1 MSLTGIDVSSYQ
13 GTINWWAVKQNGI
26 DFAILKVIR
35 KDLNPDKK
43 FDENWRK
50 CDAYDLEVQGV
61 YNYSYATTVAKA
73 RSDAKRVLAILENR
87 KPMVWMDVEDA
98 VMKNLGKNLISI
110 INAYGKV
117 ITDAGLSFGVYT
129 GESFYKTYIKPYGGV
144 SYPMWIA
151 RYGKNNGKCNV
162 KYQPQVPNMVGWQYT
177 SKGRVGGIDG
187 NVDMNVWYKELD
199 SIYDGSTSHSNPYT
213 EPERLLYYKRLA
225 IMKGNDVKWAQYEL
239 VRKGFMPSVNAKGK
253 TNIDGCFG
261 KTTSDAVK
269 AFQKSVGIKVD
280 GKIGAVTRAYLKK

>member
-43 FDENWRK
+43 FEENWRK

-61 YNYSYATTVAKA
+61 YNYSYATTVEKA
-73 RSDAKRVLAILENR
+73 RSDAKRVLAILGNR
-87 KPMVWMDVEDA
+87 KPMVWMDVEDT
-98 VMKNLGKNLISI
+98 VMKNLGKNLIPI

-117 ITDAGLSFGVYT
+117 ITDAGLQFGVYT

-144 SYPMWIA
+144 NYPMWIA

-199 SIYDGSTSHSNPYT
+199 SIYEGSTSHSNPYT

-280 GKIGAVTRAYLKK
+280 GKIGAVTRSYLKK

>member
-43 FDENWRK
+43 FEENWK
-50 CDAYDLEVQGV
+50 GCKEHNVHVHGV
-61 YNYSYATTVAKA
+61 YEYGYITTVAKS
-73 RSDAKRVLAILENR
+73 RSDARRVLTILNGR
-87 KPMVWMDVEDA
+87 KVTVYLDVEDA
-98 VMKNLGKNLISI
+98 VMKGLGKNIISI

-117 ITDAGLSFGVYT
+117 ITDAGLQFGVYT

-151 RYGKNNGKCNV
+151 RYGKNNGKCDV

-177 SKGRVGGIDG
+177 SKGRVGGIVG
-187 NVDMNVWYKELD
+187 NVDMNVWYKELEAVQGTTEV
-199 SIYDGSTSHSNPYT
+199 YSNPYT
-213 EPERLLYYKRLA
+213 EPTRLLMKTLPR
-225 IMKGNDVKWAQYEL
+225 MKGDDVRWLQFAL
-239 VRKGFMPSVNAKGK
+239 IHHGCLSAVNAKGK
-253 TNIDGCFG
+253 SNIDGILG
-261 KTTSDAVK
+261 KDTAK
-269 AFQKSVGIKVD
+269 AIGVFQNKVGIDFDCKC
-280 GKIGAVTRAYLKK
+280 GEVTRKYLKQ

>member
-43 FDENWRK
+43 FEENWRK

>member
-43 FDENWRK
+43 FEENWRK

-73 RSDAKRVLAILENR
+73 RSDAKRVLAILGNR

-117 ITDAGLSFGVYT
+117 ITDAGLQFGVYT

-151 RYGKNNGKCNV
+151 RYGKNNGKCDV
-162 KYQPQVPNMVGWQYT
+162 KYQPQVPSMVGWQYT
-177 SKGRVGGIDG
+177 SKGRVGGIVG
-187 NVDMNVWYKELD
+187 NVDMNVWYEKLD
-199 SIYDGSTSHSNPYT
+199 AVYEDSTSHSNPYT
-213 EPERLLYYKRLA
+213 EPERLLYYKRMA
-225 IMKGNDVKWAQYEL
+225 MMKGNDVKWSQYEL
-239 VRKGFMPSVNAKGK
+239 VRKGFMPSVNSKGEL
-253 TNIDGCFG
+253 NIDVYF
-261 KTTSDAVK
+261 
-269 AFQKSVGIKVD
+269 
-280 GKIGAVTRAYLKK
+280 